1 MVKVWLMSIY
11 TGHDKATVEN
21 HLNFVSVRHKQNE
34 ASVYCQGFVML
45 CRIASSVD
53 SITDYNVS
61 VVFCRAAMHALG
73 VGMVR
78 AT

>member
-1 MVKVWLMSIY
+1 MSIY
-11 TGHDKATVEN
+11 TGRDKATVEN

-53 SITDYNVS
+53 SVTDYNG
-61 VVFCRAAMHALG
+61 FCCILSRRDARAGCRHGESHVDAGEH
-73 VGMVR
+73 
-78 AT
+78 